1 MKKIVLLLVFALTVV
16 SCSNNDADD
25 VAVVSDYYGKWN
37 QFAEAPYAN
46 DPSSTQFSYQFN
58 KDNTFTKTRN
68 YDNKVTTLSG
78 TFEIKT
84 NENSTVFVLTYKE
97 ENFLISSCTGGL
109 TESFTL
115 DKNGHL
121 NDNAGMCD
129 RYGKYKKAK

>member
-1 MKKIVLLLVFALTVV
+1 MKKIVLLFAFFLTLV
-16 SCSNNDADD
+16 SCSKNDSDA
-25 VAVVSDYYGKWN
+25 VAVVDYYGKWN
-37 QFAEAPYAN
+37 QFVEAPYTN

-68 YDNKVTTLSG
+68 YDNKITTLSG

-84 NENSTVFVLTYKE
+84 NETATVFVLTYKE
-97 ENFLISSCTGGL
+97 QSSLISSCTGGL

-115 DKNGHL
+115 DKSGRL

-129 RYGKYKKAK
+129 RYYIYKKAK

>member
-1 MKKIVLLLVFALTVV
+1 MKNIVLLFVIALTLV
-16 SCSNNDADD
+16 SCSKNETEDD
-25 VAVVSDYYGKWN
+25 VVVSDYYGKWD
-37 QFAEAPYAN
+37 QFAEAPYSN
-46 DPSSTQFSYQFN
+46 DASSTQFSYRFN

-68 YDNKVTTLSG
+68 YDNKIATLSG

-84 NENSTVFVLTYKE
+84 NENTTVFVLTYPE
-97 ENFLISSCTGGL
+97 QNFLISSCTGGL

-115 DKNGHL
+115 DKSGHL